1 MPTTYNPKSRIV
13 IVVDD
18 VNASPF
24 DSTARRTL
32 GAFSKNIISCD
43 WTYEPASGG
52 IKDAS
57 VKLRLP
63 RGSSI
68 REAFA
73 GGRFGLVSIYRT
85 NHLAELPLASGF
97 VDVTQNFDNNERSY
111 LLFQGVAENASAEDA
126 SDSASFKV
134 KGLGSWL
141 KELEYTGTFTD
152 TSVGQI
158 FTAVMT
164 DVIAR
169 SNQPIKSFTTED
181 MTLTGVVPNSFHVLH
196 RKVAGTIE
204 YKNVKVS
211 KILKDLQDATGGTS
225 AVTFGVRCGATSD
238 NYGEAY
244 LLVWRGE
251 GWTPEYQEDASTL
264 DAIAPI
270 PYTRVAKYETESD
283 TSGIVNS
290 VEVYGAP
297 DSTGLASFTGS
308 ATSASSIKEF
318 GLRHETVTNSALLS
332 NKSCENYAAQWLAG
346 RSSGQSRVA
355 LSWSDEQTLND
366 SQRVGGS
373 TLAKPHDV
381 LHYMRDMNSMLHV
394 TNESSGD
401 ILLNGEY
408 SDQVGIDGR
417 PTAIKLSKV
426 ASGNPSFV
434 TIDTTLAPFY
444 GTDWGDTN
452 VFGNPNKEIALG
464 QFVLPV
470 TEPTRS
476 MLSVI
481 RYGIPDPSAALDGR
495 VLCEWSKKL
504 RLKIKQSGGAGAAYG
519 FTIESY
525 RGSVSGWV
533 DELAGGFGIF
543 EVLPATHGSTDGGA
557 CVAIELQGIANN
569 WPLVNLWSDYA
580 ASGATAWTTLL
591 SATNVSGAS
600 FGDAT
605 NNLYYNDLL
614 YQTEDFIALGAGTT
628 SGGAAPS
635 TATSG
640 NWEIYGMR
648 CYEGEFNATTSEF
661 EYGRGLDAEGSS
673 TTDKAGSFLY
683 QEAFSHLPR
692 IEYSAGRLMT
702 LEPSF
707 KKTVSGNDYHFVK
720 WTRAQLD
727 ASGAEIYD
735 GFSNDGYHARLYFPQ
750 TGDGLV
756 VGDGVTTATNWETTT
771 GMRSSTWRVGSTG
784 DYSKRLGL
792 GVSIPPT
799 EAKFKYAGEHSPL
812 SISVK
817 GGTSGDSLARI
828 AEDTLQRVD
837 SAERDANTS
846 L

>member
-1 MPTTYNPKSRIV
+1 MPTVYNPKSRIV
-13 IVVDD
+13 IVVDE
-18 VNASPF
+18 VNDSPF
-24 DSTARRTL
+24 VHTSRRTL

-52 IKDAS
+52 VKDAS

-63 RGSSI
+63 RGSSV
-68 REAFA
+68 REAFD

-85 NHLAELPLASGF
+85 NHLAELPTSGSY
-97 VDVTQNFDNNERSY
+97 VDITQNFDNNERSY

-196 RKVAGTIE
+196 RKVSGTIE

-270 PYTRVAKYETESD
+270 PYTRVTKYETESD
-283 TSGIVNS
+283 TSGVVNS
-290 VEVYGAP
+290 VEAYGAP

-308 ATSASSIKEF
+308 ATSAASIKEF

-332 NKSCENYAAQWLAG
+332 NESCENYAAQWLAG

-355 LSWSDEQTLND
+355 LSWSDEQALN
-366 SQRVGGS
+366 
-373 TLAKPHDV
+373 
-381 LHYMRDMNSMLHV
+381 V

-417 PTAIKLSKV
+417 PTAIRLSKV
-426 ASGNPSFV
+426 ASGNPPFV
-434 TIDTTLAPFY
+434 QIDTTVAPFY
-444 GTDWGDTN
+444 GTNWSSADT
-452 VFGNPNKEIALG
+452 FGHPNKA
-464 QFVLPV
+464 V
-470 TEPTRS
+470 TYAQYSTTRS
-476 MLSVI
+476 TLFVV
-481 RYGIPDPSAALDGR
+481 RFGLKLDGSDAGNLNNLVVWEHSR
-495 VLCEWSKKL
+495 RL
-504 RLKIKQSGGAGAAYG
+504 RIRLVQSGGAGTNFGA
-519 FTIESY
+519 TIDTW
-525 RGSVSGWV
+525 RGSTAGWV
-533 DELAGGFGIF
+533 DELATYGHK
-543 EVLPATHGSTDGGA
+543 EVLTHLLPTADGGI
-557 CVAIELQGIANN
+557 AIALQLGGLLSTV
-569 WPLVNLWSDYA
+569 PTVSLW
-580 ASGATAWTTLL
+580 ASTSGSEAWRTLL
-591 SATNVSGAS
+591 ATTNAVDVVFASAT
-600 FGDAT
+600 
-605 NNLYYNDLL
+605 
-614 YQTEDFIALGAGTT
+614 DFILYNQLAGQNEDYILIGAGTKT
-628 SGGAAPS
+628 DGASLEP
-635 TATSG
+635 ATSG
-640 NWEIYGMR
+640 NFEIYSAR
-648 CYEGEFNATTSEF
+648 CYEGELNATTGDF

-692 IEYSAGRLMT
+692 VEYSAGRLMT

-707 KKTVSGNDYHFVK
+707 KKTISGDDYHFVK
-720 WTRAQLD
+720 WTRAQLN
-727 ASGAEIYD
+727 ASGVEIYD
-735 GFSNDGYHARLYFPQ
+735 GFSNDGYHARLYRPQ

-756 VGDGVTTATNWETTT
+756 VGDGVTTATNWETTA
-771 GMRSSTWRVGSTG
+771 GMRSSTWRIGSTG

>member
-1 MPTTYNPKSRIV
+1 MPTVYNPKSRIV
-13 IVVDD
+13 VVVDE
-18 VNASPF
+18 VNDSPF

-43 WTYEPASGG
+43 WTYAPASGG
-52 IKDAS
+52 VKDAS

-68 REAFA
+68 RKAFD

-85 NHLAELPLASGF
+85 NHLAELPTSGSY
-97 VDVTQNFDNNERSY
+97 VDLTQNFDNNERSY
-111 LLFQGVAENASAEDA
+111 LLFQGIAESTSAEDT

-134 KGLGSWL
+134 KGLSSWL
-141 KELEYTGTFTD
+141 KDLEYTGTFTD

-169 SNQPIKSFTTED
+169 SNQPIKSYVTED
-181 MTLTGVVPNSFHVLH
+181 MTLTGIVPNSFHVLH

-204 YKNVKVS
+204 YKNAKVS
-211 KILKDLQDATGGTS
+211 KILKDLQAEAGGTS

-244 LLVWRGE
+244 FLVWRGE
-251 GWTPEYQEDASTL
+251 GWTPDYQEDASTL

-270 PYTRVAKYETESD
+270 PYSRVTKYETEYD

-290 VEVYGAP
+290 VEVYGAT

-308 ATSASSIKEF
+308 ATSEFSIKSF
-318 GLRHETVTNSALLS
+318 GLRHDTVTNSALLS
-332 NKSCENYAAQWLAG
+332 NKSCENYAAQWLAS
-346 RSSGQSRVA
+346 RSSGQSRVVI
-355 LSWSDEQTLND
+355 SWSDEQTLND

-417 PTAIKLSKV
+417 PTAIQLSKV
-426 ASGNPSFV
+426 AGVNPPLIR
-434 TIDTTLAPFY
+434 IDTTAAPFY
-444 GTDWGDTN
+444 GTNWNNADT
-452 VFGNPNKEIALG
+452 FGHPNKALTYT
-464 QFVLPV
+464 QYS
-470 TEPTRS
+470 TTRS
-476 MLSVI
+476 TLFVV
-481 RYGIPDPSAALDGR
+481 RFGLKLDGANAGALNNL
-495 VLCEWSKKL
+495 VVWEHSKRL
-504 RLKIKQSGGAGAAYG
+504 RIRLVQSGGAGTNFGA
-519 FTIESY
+519 TIDTW
-525 RGSVSGWV
+525 RGSTAGWV
-533 DELAGGFGIF
+533 DELASYGHK
-543 EVLPATHGSTDGGA
+543 EVLTHLLPTADGGM
-557 CVAIELQGIANN
+557 AIALQLGGLLSSV
-569 WPLVNLWSDYA
+569 PTVSLW
-580 ASGATAWTTLL
+580 ASTSGSEAWRTLLATTNAVDVVFATAT
-591 SATNVSGAS
+591 
-600 FGDAT
+600 DYI
-605 NNLYYNDLL
+605 LYNQLAG
-614 YQTEDFIALGAGTT
+614 QNEDSITLGAGSKANGT
-628 SGGAAPS
+628 APEP
-635 TATSG
+635 ATSG
-640 NWEIYGMR
+640 NFEIYSAR
-648 CYEGEFNATTSEF
+648 CYEGELNATTGDF
-661 EYGRGLDAEGSS
+661 EYGKGLDAEGSS

-692 IEYSAGRLMT
+692 VEYSSGRLMT

-707 KKTVSGNDYHFVK
+707 AKTVSGDEYYFVK
-720 WTRAQLD
+720 WTRAQLN
-727 ASGAEIYD
+727 ASGVEIYD

-756 VGDGVTTATNWETTT
+756 AGDGVTTATNWETTT

-784 DYSKRLGL
+784 DYSKRLGV
-792 GVSIPPT
+792 GVSIVPV
-799 EAKFKYAGEHSPL
+799 EVKFKYAGEHSPL
-812 SISVK
+812 AIDVK
-817 GGTSGDSLARI
+817 GGVATDSLARI
-828 AEDTLQRVD
+828 TEDTLQRVD